1 MRWKEESAGGNTVCS
16 LVCNSPSSPLFF
28 PLTAADYQEMI
39 SNAQKLPS
47 QHMKGNTIRKLL
59 TYDFVPLIDVVSA
72 WE

>member
-1 MRWKEESAGGNTVCS
+1 VQSG
-16 LVCNSPSSPLFF
+16 NSPSCPLFS
-28 PLTAADYQEMI
+28 LTAADYQNMI

-47 QHMKGNTIRKLL
+47 QRLKGNTISKLL

>member
-1 MRWKEESAGGNTVCS
+1 MEGRKCRWSYCVQFG
-16 LVCNSPSSPLFF
+16 NSPSCPFYS
-28 PLTAADYQEMI
+28 LTAADYQKMI

-47 QHMKGNTIRKLL
+47 QHLKGNTISKLL